1 MTIFKRGKN
10 INGRT
15 RFTILNIK
23 GMYAKRKLKSRG
35 YSIERGDT
43 FTAYHLGRRTI
54 YIEFKKNARK
64 VSKTFVDTK

>member
-1 MTIFKRGKN
+1 MAIFKHGKN

-15 RFTILNIK
+15 RFTIFNIK

-43 FTAYHLGRRTI
+43 FTAYHLGKRSI
-54 YIEFKKNARK
+54 YIEFKKNTRK
-64 VSKTFVDTK
+64 VSRTFVNTK